1 MEWGLALPSPG
12 SSLLKE
18 ECRKDSILALWRGRL
33 MQQIVFPLLFFVSLY
48 PFFLSQTHTLS
59 SSLFSVL

>member
-33 MQQIVFPLLFFVSLY
+33 MQQIVFPLLFFCVSLSI
-48 PFFLSQTHTLS
+48 LSLSDTH
-59 SSLFSVL
+59 SL

>member
-18 ECRKDSILALWRGRL
+18 ECRKDYTGTVAGKVNVADSLSLT
-33 MQQIVFPLLFFVSLY
+33 LFRKM
-48 PFFLSQTHTLS
+48 
-59 SSLFSVL
+59 SSLFFFL